1 MSNAYFSCSVRED
14 RAVFFDNQTKLQYM
28 KSTLLWLWFIA
39 TIALAAADSESAAA
53 FIASKVVAG
62 ISLVILYFVMSKRRE
77 NAID

>member
-1 MSNAYFSCSVRED
+1 
-14 RAVFFDNQTKLQYM
+14 M

-62 ISLVILYFVMSKRRE
+62 VSLVILYFVMSKRRE